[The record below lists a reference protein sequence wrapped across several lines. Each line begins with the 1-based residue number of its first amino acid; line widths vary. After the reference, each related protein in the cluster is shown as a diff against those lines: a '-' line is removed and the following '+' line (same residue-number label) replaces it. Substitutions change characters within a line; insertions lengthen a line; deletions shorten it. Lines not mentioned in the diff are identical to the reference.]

1 MDSPASLIMPFGASY
16 YGYLAILQGIIGV
29 PFCAHFAKGTERGK
43 ESVTVPYALQQAME
57 WLQDCIMK
65 TVNGVYTSAKIFTDT
80 IEDYAMAQIKQL
92 CDLEAFQGCK
102 IRVMPD
108 VHPGKVGTIGFTA
121 VIGSK
126 LLPNV
131 VGIDIGCG
139 ITVAKLKQKRMEF
152 QKLDTVIRE
161 NVPSGYQIRK
171 HPHRFSRTAMLSELK
186 CSRHIHGERA
196 MLSLGTL
203 GGGNHFI
210 EIDRDDEGILYAV
223 IHSGSRHL
231 GKEVTEYYL
240 REGHSCL
247 KGKGQD
253 IPYELTYL
261 EGSLMEAYIHDTRI
275 LQEFAKL
282 NREVIL
288 DEMAKGMK
296 WKVQEVFHSAHNF
309 IDVSAGRR
317 ILRKGAVSAKKGEF
331 VAIPIN
337 MRDGILFGAGLGN
350 ADWNDSAPHGAGRLI
365 KREYVKNKYTVSDF
379 KAEMK
384 GIHCSCIG
392 KDTLDEA
399 PFAYRGVDE
408 ILGHIAE
415 TVQIQKR
422 LLPVYNFKAGSK

>member
-1 MDSPASLIMPFGASY
+1 
-16 YGYLAILQGIIGV
+16 
-29 PFCAHFAKGTERGK
+29 
-43 ESVTVPYALQQAME
+43 
-57 WLQDCIMK
+57 MK

-80 IEDYAMAQIKQL
+80 VENYAKAQIQQL
-92 CDLEAFQGCK
+92 CDFLAFQGCK

-121 VIGSK
+121 VAGDK

-131 VGIDIGCG
+131 VGVDIGCG

-152 QKLDTVIRE
+152 QKLDTVIRG
-161 NVPSGYQIRK
+161 NVPAGYQIRK
-171 HPHRFSRTAMLSELK
+171 AAHRFSDTAMLSDLR
-186 CSRHIHGERA
+186 CSRHVHEEKAR
-196 MLSLGTL
+196 LSLGTL

-210 EIDRDDEGILYAV
+210 EIDRDEEGFLYAV

-240 REGHSCL
+240 REGHRYL

-261 EGSLMEAYIHDTRI
+261 EGSLMDDYVHDTQV
-275 LQEFAKL
+275 LQEFARL
-282 NREVIL
+282 NRSVIL
-288 DEMAKGMK
+288 DEMAKAMK
-296 WKVQEVFHSAHNF
+296 WKIEDIYHSVHNY
-309 IDVSAGRR
+309 IDISTEGT
-317 ILRKGAVSAKKGEF
+317 ILRKGAVSARKGEF

-337 MRDGILFGAGLGN
+337 MRDGVLLGTGLGN
-350 ADWNDSAPHGAGRLI
+350 ADWNCSAPHGAGRLI
-365 KREYVKNKYTVSDF
+365 KREYVKNKFTVSDF
-379 KAEMK
+379 KAQMK

-408 ILGHIAE
+408 IMEHIKE

-422 LLPVYNFKAGSK
+422 LFPVYNFKAGSK